1 MPRHLASCAILALSI
16 LLQPVQA
23 ADAVPVGIVTQ
34 PCPPAVTMP
43 ASVRGLLSELFMESR
58 TLTANDMQRLL
69 DSPEFAA
76 YNTASRGLGMQQ
88 DWANLCRFSAANAAI
103 AASGER
109 PQVVFMGDSIT
120 ENWLLGDSTL
130 FDAAHVNR
138 GIGGQTTPQML
149 LRFRADVISL
159 RPQAVHLMA
168 GTNDIAGNTGPSTL
182 QDVKN
187 NLMSMVELARAND
200 IKVLLGSIP
209 PAGAFSWR
217 PEIDPRP
224 FIAELNQW
232 LREYAAA
239 EGLIFIDYHTPL
251 ATDAGALRPE
261 LGNDGVHPNRAGYAV
276 MRSALDAQLA
286 TLRQTAP

>member
-1 MPRHLASCAILALSI
+1 MPRYSTLCAAVALF
-16 LLQPVQA
+16 LLLPSVQA
-23 ADAVPVGIVTQ
+23 ADAVPAGIVAQ

-43 ASVRGLLSELFMESR
+43 ASVRSLLSELFMETR
-58 TLTANDMQRLL
+58 TLAATDMQRLVEH
-69 DSPEFAA
+69 PEFAA

-88 DWANLCRFSAANAAI
+88 DWANLCRFSAANATV

-120 ENWLLGDSTL
+120 ENWLLGDSAL

-149 LRFRADVISL
+149 LRFRADVIAL

-168 GTNDIAGNTGPSTL
+168 GTNDIAGNTGPATL

-187 NLMSMVELARAND
+187 NLMSMVELARAHD

-209 PAGAFSWR
+209 PAGAFSWK

-239 EGLIFIDYHTPL
+239 EGLVYIDYHTPL
-251 ATDAGALRPE
+251 ATPDGALRPE

-276 MRSALDAQLA
+276 MRSALDTQLA
-286 TLRQTAP
+286 ALLQAAP

>member
-1 MPRHLASCAILALSI
+1 MLRYLNLCASATLCLLLS
-16 LLQPVQA
+16 PAQA
-23 ADAVPVGIVTQ
+23 ADAVPAGIVTQ

-43 ASVRGLLSELFMESR
+43 ASVRSLLSELFMETRS
-58 TLTANDMQRLL
+58 LAANDMQRLVQN
-69 DSPEFAA
+69 PEFTA

-88 DWANLCRFSAANAAI
+88 DWANLCRFSAANAAV

-120 ENWLLGDSTL
+120 ENWLLGDSAL
-130 FDAAHVNR
+130 FDASHVNR

-149 LRFRADVISL
+149 LRFRADVVAL

-168 GTNDIAGNTGPSTL
+168 GTNDVAGNTGPSTL

-187 NLMSMVELARAND
+187 NLMSMVELARAHD

-217 PEIDPRP
+217 PDIDPRP

-232 LREYAAA
+232 LRDYAAA
-239 EGLIFIDYHTPL
+239 EGLIYIDYHTPL
-251 ATDAGALRPE
+251 ATADGALRPE

-276 MRSALDAQLA
+276 MRSVLDTQLA
-286 TLRQTAP
+286 ALPKAAR